1 MAFVVI
7 KMPIGGTRVDFI
19 GDLLTRDDKLRFE
32 TVMIIVEVV
41 KSCLAAT
48 GPAHGHHF
56 HISMAEKAILIFA
69 DF

>member
-19 GDLLTRDDKLRFE
+19 EDLLTRDDKLRFE

-48 GPAHGHHF
+48 GPAHDT
-56 HISMAEKAILIFA
+56 ISIFPWLKTR
-69 DF
+69 F